1 VAGPLSRARLS
12 ALSLSADRA
21 AALRYA
27 AVVLVGTR
35 LALWLVALF
44 AEATTQPRHNPGAD
58 AWDDPSLTQALPEP
72 WRAIF
77 GVWARWDAVWFLR
90 IAEDGYH
97 ARPGAPAFF
106 PLYPLLERVLG
117 TAVGGPLVAGV
128 LISLGASLAVF
139 YLLHRLA
146 EHELGRPAARRAVLY
161 LAVCPM
167 ALFLAAAYS
176 EALFLA
182 LALASVWAARRGA
195 FAAAGA
201 WGGLAAATRSAGLLL
216 LIPLAIMWIERARR
230 PAEDG
235 GPRRLRLS
243 WSALW
248 LALVPAGTAAFGVYL
263 WLAGLGPLA
272 PLRAQG
278 DVWDRRTVTPF
289 QGLWDALSA
298 GWAGVRQLAA
308 GADGVVYWTRS
319 TGEPIR
325 VAALNLSLLAAL
337 VALALGV
344 ALCFRALPHAYGW
357 YALASLLLP
366 LSTPGHALPLLSLPR
381 FGLVMFPVFM
391 ALAAWAARRPGVNT
405 AVLVAF
411 PLLLGLFT
419 AQWATWQWVS

>member
-27 AVVLVGTR
+27 AVALVGTR
-35 LALWLVALF
+35 LVLWLVALF
-44 AEATTQPRHNPGAD
+44 AQATTQPSRNPGAD
-58 AWDDPSLTQALPEP
+58 MWDDPSLTASLPEP
-72 WRAIF
+72 WSAIF

-90 IAEDGYH
+90 IAEDGY
-97 ARPGAPAFF
+97 RSQEGAPAFF
-106 PLYPLLERVLG
+106 PLYPLAERTLG
-117 TAVGGPLVAGV
+117 AAVGGPLVAGV
-128 LISLGASLAVF
+128 LISLVASLAAF
-139 YLLHRLA
+139 YLLHRLT
-146 EHELGRPAARRAVLY
+146 ERELGRTAARRAVLY
-161 LAVCPM
+161 IAVCPM

-182 LALASVWAARRGA
+182 LALGSVWAARRGA
-195 FAAAGA
+195 FAAAGI
-201 WGGLAAATRSAGLLL
+201 WGGLAAATRPAGLLL
-216 LIPLAIMWIERARR
+216 LVPLAIMWAEGART
-230 PAEDG
+230 PAPEG
-235 GPRRLRLS
+235 GRGRLRFTP
-243 WSALW
+243 SALW
-248 LALVPAGTAAFGVYL
+248 LALVPAGAGAYALYL
-263 WLAGLGPLA
+263 WAAGLGPLA
-272 PLRAQG
+272 PLRAQD

-289 QGLWDALSA
+289 QGLWDALAA

-308 GADGVVYWTRS
+308 GADGTVYWTRS

-325 VAALNLSLLAAL
+325 VAALNLTLLATL

-344 ALCFRALPHAYGW
+344 VLCFRALPHAYGW
-357 YALASLLLP
+357 YALASLALP

-381 FGLVMFPVFM
+381 FGLVIFPIFM
-391 ALAAWAARRPGVNT
+391 ALAAWAARRPGVHT